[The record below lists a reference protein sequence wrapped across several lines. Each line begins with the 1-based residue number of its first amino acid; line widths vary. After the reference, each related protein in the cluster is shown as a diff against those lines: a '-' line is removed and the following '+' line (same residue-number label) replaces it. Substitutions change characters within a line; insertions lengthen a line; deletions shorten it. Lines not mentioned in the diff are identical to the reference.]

1 MNLLMK
7 LNICAFAVIILVCFL
22 QAQDTSN
29 SISKRDFNFGH
40 QSGYMYSRMGD
51 AYFKEGGTWDFQ
63 TGFVAFYT
71 SNMPEVR
78 NPYWKERLMLT
89 VPLTFFVYP
98 CNSIEIEF
106 NLTDLFVEYPYVNKH
121 NTGGKTPRFKTKMR
135 LLKERTILPAISL
148 TMGVA
153 FSSAKPYT
161 IWDNKHNYYE
171 SNGLAGA
178 GTGVADYLI
187 LFTFSKKLD
196 STFIIS
202 SRIGLAPL
210 GSPVEYTRGSSQADE
225 IPYGISLYKKFSPHF
240 ACQGEISGM
249 YNGLR
254 GTELAHYSVARL
266 QLFSMTDRTT
276 LSLNLEHGLTKES
289 DEWVAGVYTTFHFN
303 ASKKKKLVPQIPI
316 R

>member
-1 MNLLMK
+1 MNLVMK
-7 LNICAFAVIILVCFL
+7 LNICAFAVIIVVCLL
-22 QAQDTSN
+22 QARDTSN
-29 SISKRDFNFGH
+29 TITKRDFNFGH

-71 SNMPEVR
+71 SDMPDV
-78 NPYWKERLMLT
+78 NNSYWKERLMLT
-89 VPLTFFVYP
+89 IPLTFFVYP
-98 CNSIEIEF
+98 CNSIELEF
-106 NLTDLFVEYPYVNKH
+106 NLTDLFVEYPYQNKH

-161 IWDNKHNYYE
+161 IWDNNHNYDE

-187 LFTFSKKLD
+187 LLTFSKRLD

-225 IPYGISLYKKFSPHF
+225 IPYGISLYKKFSPYF
-240 ACQGEISGM
+240 ACQGEVSGM

-254 GTELAHYSVARL
+254 GTKLAHYSVARL
-266 QLFSMTDRTT
+266 QLFCMTDRTT

-289 DEWVAGVYTTFHFN
+289 DEWVAGIYTTFHFN
-303 ASKKKKLVPQIPI
+303 ASKKRKIVPQIPV

>member
-1 MNLLMK
+1 MNFVMN
-7 LNICAFAVIILVCFL
+7 LNICSLSVIIVVCLL
-22 QAQDTSN
+22 QGQETSN
-29 SISKRDFNFGH
+29 TITKRDFNFGH
-40 QSGYMYSRMGD
+40 QSGYMYSRMSD
-51 AYFKEGGTWDFQ
+51 AYFKEGGAWDFQ

-78 NPYWKERLMLT
+78 NPHWKERLMLT

-98 CNSIEIEF
+98 CNSIELEF
-106 NLTDLFVEYPYVNKH
+106 NITDLFVEYPYENTH

-135 LLKERTILPAISL
+135 LLRERTFLPAISL

-161 IWDNKHNYYE
+161 LWDDNHNYDE

-187 LFTFSKKLD
+187 LLTFSKKLD
-196 STFIIS
+196 STFTIS

-210 GSPVEYTRGSSQADE
+210 GSPVEYIRGSSQADE
-225 IPYGISLYKKFSPHF
+225 IPYGVSLNKRFSPSW

-254 GTELAHYSVARL
+254 GTKLAHYSVARF
-266 QLFSMTDRTT
+266 QIFRMTNKTT

-289 DEWVAGVYTTFHFN
+289 DEWVAGVYSTFHFN
-303 ASKKKKLVPQIPI
+303 AFQKQKK
-316 R
+316 

>member
-1 MNLLMK
+1 MK
-7 LNICAFAVIILVCFL
+7 IYVSVFFVIIGLSVL
-22 QAQDTSN
+22 YSQETTN
-29 SISKRDFNFGH
+29 KISKRDFNFGH

-51 AYFKEGGTWDFQ
+51 AYFKERGAWDFQ
-63 TGFVAFYT
+63 TGFIGFYT
-71 SNMPEVR
+71 SDMPEVR

-89 VPLTFFVYP
+89 IPLTFFIYP
-98 CNSIEIEF
+98 CNSIELEL
-106 NLTDLFVEYPYVNKH
+106 NLTDLFIDYPYVNRH

-135 LLKERTILPAISL
+135 LLKERTFLPAISL

-161 IWDNKHNYYE
+161 IWDDNHNYDE

-225 IPYGISLYKKFSPHF
+225 IPYGISIYKKFTPHF

-266 QLFSMTDRTT
+266 QLFSMTKRAT

-289 DEWVAGVYTTFHFN
+289 DEWVAGVYSTFHFN
-303 ASKKKKLVPQIPI
+303 AFQKYKTK
-316 R
+316 